1 MLPQEPKAVPKSI
14 FFSTTIRNLFGNIH
28 GSMGKKWMGV
38 MATSDFHTYSLKF
51 ADRTHALWV
60 ENVWENVLGRV
71 LGKTLNVVVVLH
83 HF

>member
-1 MLPQEPKAVPKSI
+1 
-14 FFSTTIRNLFGNIH
+14 
-28 GSMGKKWMGV
+28 MGV

-51 ADRTHALWV
+51 ADRTHALWA